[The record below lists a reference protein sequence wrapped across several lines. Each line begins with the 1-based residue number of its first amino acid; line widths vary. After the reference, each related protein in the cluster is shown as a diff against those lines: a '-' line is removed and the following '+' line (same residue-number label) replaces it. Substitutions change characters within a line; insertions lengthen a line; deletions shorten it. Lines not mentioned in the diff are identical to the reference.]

1 MGQQIPNRVSASIAG
16 KEIILENG
24 KLAALC
30 AGSVMLKCGNTMLLA
45 TAVAAEKANEGQD
58 FFPLTV
64 EYREKFASG
73 GRIPGNFFKREAR
86 PSDYEILI
94 SRLIDRAI
102 RPMFPEHFLCNTEVN
117 VVLISGDKETLPDS
131 YAALAASAAL
141 MTSNI
146 PFNGPIS
153 EVRVARIHDAYVI
166 NPNRSELQE
175 ADMDFIIAGSVDN
188 IVMLEGEA
196 KECQE
201 EDLIEA
207 IKKAHEV
214 IQQQCALQTELRK
227 LVGITENRNIDLPEE
242 NEELKNDLSNLS
254 RQGIYDLSLS
264 GTDKAGRKEGYK
276 KIKEEAELKLK
287 EKYGEESWPS
297 LVKFFNRYFEDLKWE
312 TTRDAVLTTQIRLDG
327 RKPNAIRP
335 IWCEVDYLPSP
346 HGSALFTRGE
356 TQSLTTVTLGS
367 KLDESLNDNALE
379 QFYDRF
385 MLHYNFPSYSTNET
399 SRRGGVSRREVG
411 HGNLA
416 RRSLYQV
423 LPKDYPYV
431 VRVVSDI
438 LESNGSS
445 SMATVCAGTLAMM
458 DAGIPISAPVSG
470 IAMGLITD
478 SKGRAVVLSDILG
491 DEDHLGDMDFKV
503 TGTSKGICGCQMDIK
518 IDGLDYNLLTTA
530 LHQAKEGRLHILQV
544 MNQTLDAPKPDL
556 KPHAPRI
563 ELLIIESSY
572 IGAVI
577 GTGGKVIQGIQK
589 ETGTVI
595 ALEEK
600 EGKGFVYISGVSE
613 NVQKAKA
620 IVLGIVTEPEI
631 GANYPGKI
639 VKLMPFGAF
648 VEFLP
653 GKEGLLHVSEI
664 SYERVEKVED
674 VLKEGDSVEVKL
686 IEVDPKSGKFKLS
699 IKANL
704 PKPEGYVERERTPRE
719 NNDNRGPRDNRNR
732 DNRGNQNRG
741 NRRD

>member
-30 AGSVMLKCGNTMLLA
+30 DGSVMLKCGNTMLLA

-264 GTDKAGRKEGYK
+264 GTDKAGRKDGYK

-491 DEDHLGDMDFKV
+491 DEDHLGDMDFN
-503 TGTSKGICGCQMDIK
+503 
-518 IDGLDYNLLTTA
+518 Y
-530 LHQAKEGRLHILQV
+530 
-544 MNQTLDAPKPDL
+544 
-556 KPHAPRI
+556 
-563 ELLIIESSY
+563 
-572 IGAVI
+572 
-577 GTGGKVIQGIQK
+577 
-589 ETGTVI
+589 
-595 ALEEK
+595 LER
-600 EGKGFVYISGVSE
+600 KGFY
-613 NVQKAKA
+613 
-620 IVLGIVTEPEI
+620 
-631 GANYPGKI
+631 
-639 VKLMPFGAF
+639 M
-648 VEFLP
+648 FL
-653 GKEGLLHVSEI
+653 
-664 SYERVEKVED
+664 
-674 VLKEGDSVEVKL
+674 
-686 IEVDPKSGKFKLS
+686 KFHMK
-699 IKANL
+699 
-704 PKPEGYVERERTPRE
+704 G
-719 NNDNRGPRDNRNR
+719 
-732 DNRGNQNRG
+732 
-741 NRRD
+741 